1 MDPRAFDTHKAVKA
15 LKVAG
20 FSDPQ
25 AEAVVETVGTA
36 MGESLATKTDLELAL
51 QPMMTKADLDT
62 ALKSMASKTDLELAL
77 QPLMTK
83 ADDLDTALKSMAS
96 KTDLDALEQRMITK
110 AGLDATLKS
119 MASKADLA
127 ALEQRM
133 TIKLGAMVV
142 AGMSFLAV
150 FQKVF

>member
-36 MGESLATKTDLELAL
+36 MGESLATKTDLE
-51 QPMMTKADLDT
+51 M
-62 ALKSMASKTDLELAL
+62 AL

-83 ADDLDTALKSMAS
+83 ADDLDTARKSMAS

-110 AGLDATLKS
+110 AGLDATLRS
-119 MASKADLA
+119 MVSKADLA
-127 ALEQRM
+127 AFEQRM

-142 AGMSFLAV
+142 AGVSFLAV

>member
-1 MDPRAFDTHKAVKA
+1 MVPRAFDTHKAVKA

-36 MGESLATKTDLELAL
+36 MGESLMTKTDLELAL
-51 QPMMTKADLDT
+51 QPVMIKV
-62 ALKSMASKTDLELAL
+62 
-77 QPLMTK
+77 
-83 ADDLDTALKSMAS
+83 DDLDTSLKSMAS

-110 AGLDATLKS
+110 VSLDATLKS

-127 ALEQRM
+127 AFEQRM
-133 TIKLGAMVV
+133 TIKFGAMMV
-142 AGMSFLAV
+142 AGTSFLAV